1 MSKKIFF
8 FVIFFFIG
16 VHSKGQTE
24 TIVLDTIYS
33 EQSDSFNFEPD
44 KKVKLGEKINKIL
57 GWGNDDEIERLQS
70 QIQKQKEIIDSIS
83 MMTSKTRIVIRN
95 VSNLSVQD
103 VMSIKKDE
111 FFIKSLPTSYN
122 NLQKSEID
130 RITKEIDLKID
141 ELLRQKDSLISSKAN
156 KEIIE
161 SKSHMIESLLREK
174 QVIKLSGESN
184 QLKDEN
190 TNLTGQN
197 STLKQQEAKLR
208 RYLYLAIGVAFVLAL
223 LIFIYLQRKKI
234 QGKDQEIENQLQDI
248 NKKNTY
254 LEHAAKIIRHDM
266 HSGIN
271 TYLPRGISALEK
283 NISDEEAKRLKI
295 FNGIRMLKDGLAH
308 TQKVYKSVY
317 EFTNLVKQNVVL
329 NKEKC
334 DLKEILDLYF
344 SNTSYNSSVQIE
356 QLVELEVNQ
365 TLFCNAIDNLVRNGL
380 KYNDSEKKF
389 VRIYMEGQTLIVQDN
404 GRGMTQKQFDDFC
417 HSYSKKS
424 KSAEVPGLGL
434 NICLAILN
442 EHGFKMT
449 CEKNKIGTQIKINIE
464 K

>member
-8 FVIFFFIG
+8 LVIFFFT
-16 VHSKGQTE
+16 VARFKAQTE
-24 TIVLDTIYS
+24 TIVFDTIS
-33 EQSDSFNFEPD
+33 IEQLDSFNFEEA
-44 KKVKLGEKINKIL
+44 KKVKFGEKVNKLL
-57 GWGNDDEIERLQS
+57 GWGNDDEVERLQR
-70 QIQKQKEIIDSIS
+70 QIQKQKQIIDSIS
-83 MMTSKTRIVIRN
+83 MMASKTRIVIRN
-95 VSNLSVQD
+95 VPNLSVED

-111 FFIKSLPTSYN
+111 SFISSLPESYS
-122 NLQKSEID
+122 NLDRLEIEE
-130 RITKEIDLKID
+130 ITREIDLKIYD
-141 ELLRQKDSLISSKAN
+141 LLRQRDSLVGSNAN

-161 SKSHMIESLLREK
+161 AKSNIIESLIREK
-174 QVIKLSGESN
+174 QVIRLSGESD
-184 QLKDEN
+184 QLKQEN

-197 STLKQQEAKLR
+197 SSLKEQETKLR
-208 RYLYLAIGVAFVLAL
+208 RLLYITVGISFVLAL
-223 LIFIYLQRKKI
+223 LIFIYIQRKKI
-234 QGKDQEIENQLQDI
+234 KGQDEAIENQLKDI

-295 FNGIRMLKDGLAH
+295 FNGIKMLKDGLAH

-329 NKEKC
+329 NKEVC
-334 DLKEILDLYF
+334 DLKEILELYF
-344 SNTSYNSSVQIE
+344 SNTSYKASVEIE
-356 QLVELEVNQ
+356 DLKELEVNQ

-380 KYNDSEKKF
+380 KYNDSERKF
-389 VRIYMEGQTLIVQDN
+389 VRIYMEGETLVVQDN
-404 GRGMTQKQFDDFC
+404 GRGMTQKQFEDFC

-424 KSAEVPGLGL
+424 KSDEVPGLGL

-442 EHGFKMT
+442 EHGFVMT
-449 CEKNKIGTQIKINIE
+449 CEKNKIGTKIKINI
-464 K
+464 